1 MLYDPII
8 LGIDV
13 GSVSVS
19 VVALNS
25 QKQILQNAYEFHHGK
40 TADKLREILGRFDLT
55 AVGGIATTT
64 STPSVIKQANR
75 YDNQVAVVSAVR
87 HWHPDA
93 GSILIVGG
101 EKFGLIRLDGYG
113 NYLGFK
119 SNTGCAAGTG
129 SFLDQ
134 QARRLSLRGPAE
146 LSQLACSN
154 QGAVPKIASRCAVFA
169 KTDLVHAQQEGY
181 TLPEIC
187 DGLCQGLARNI
198 ADTLFNG
205 NDVLAPVL
213 FTGGVC
219 LNKAVVRHL
228 QVLIGKEIVAA
239 ETFLYPAVGAALSM
253 LKEAGRSILPQIHSV
268 DDILVAKKSRL
279 DYVHGP
285 LELTLSGYPEFDSLE
300 TYEFDPT
307 ESKTLF
313 AVEVDI
319 YENLTVSR
327 LIPVYLGIDVGSTS
341 TKAVLIDHTGAV
353 LAGFYT
359 RTAGKPVTA
368 VQSILAAIRGIMQD
382 KMIELDITGV
392 ATTGAGRKF
401 VGQIVGADM
410 AIDEIATH
418 ARAAVEIDPRVDT
431 IIEIGGQDAKFTTLK
446 NGSVTSAVMN
456 NVCAAGTG
464 SFIEEQAQKLG
475 CPLSLYARRAAHRNS
490 PMASD
495 RCTVFMERDLNHYLN
510 EGYPV
515 DDLLAAV
522 LHSVCENYLAKVADE
537 KSIGEVVFFQGATAK
552 NKALVA
558 AFERRLGKSIR
569 VSRYC
574 HLTGAFGAALMLN
587 DQAVSAT
594 AFRGLDLYKKQIPL
608 RSEICDLCTNHCKLT
623 VAGIDGCEVAYGF
636 LCGRDYD
643 TKQFVNNNRA
653 GFDLLKARAGIYAPK
668 AGGEYKEDL
677 VIGIPAA
684 LHLLEELPFWQFFF
698 NGLGIKII
706 TSKGC
711 RTALKDGKRLVCAEF
726 CAPMTVLHGYVS
738 YLLDR
743 CDFIFLPFY
752 LDQKGREKGPRRQ
765 YCYYTQFAP
774 GLSSYIGGADRQKF
788 LMPVVHYLYSSFHT
802 KAQLY
807 RILKGIT
814 RQTISYFDVS
824 AAYDRAREFMDR
836 CLSDWQAAYRENAG
850 NTDDLHVVLLGR
862 PYNVLT
868 AAMHKGIPNILAA
881 LGTKTFFQDM
891 LAYTPE
897 DVKPIEPLLNELHWH
912 YAAKI
917 LEAAEVVAGT
927 PGAYPILMT
936 AFKCAPDSFVID
948 YFKQVMESH
957 GKPYL
962 ILQLDEHDSTGGYE
976 TRIESALG
984 AFRNH
989 FSGNNSRAP
998 KIDQTVLLPSKTRDL
1013 AGKTLIIPNWDPI
1026 GCSLIAASLE
1036 RVGIDARCL
1045 EETPN
1050 RIQRS
1055 MRHNSGQCIPLN
1067 IIAQEFI
1074 DYIEGHGLD
1083 PARSVLWFPE
1093 GEIACNLKMYSHHT
1107 KYILD
1112 SYGAGME
1119 QAEVY
1124 LGPMS
1129 MIDISI
1135 SLPINIYF
1143 AYMFGGLLRKIGC
1156 KIRPYERRQGQTDRV
1171 IENAVGILADAFRG
1185 NRSREE
1191 AVAAVVARFEQIET
1205 VRKPGEPSRPK
1216 VAIFGDLYARDNH
1229 VFNQDLIHFIEG
1241 NGGEVLTTPYS
1252 DYLKMVSRP
1261 YFRKW
1266 LIEGHYLSVISSGAL
1281 MATLKMK
1288 EKTYYKYFERIL
1300 NEPEQEFNDSARD
1313 ILAHYNICIEN
1324 TGESMDN
1331 ILKIYYIKKHHPDVA
1346 LFVQTSPAFCC
1357 PALVTEAMAVRIE
1370 QLTRT
1375 PIVSITYDGTGGN
1388 KNDVIIPYLKYPR
1401 KDPLPIPSP
1410 VRAGRGHPDGK
1421 ATRSARKIPGSYH
1434 CFSV

>member
-1 MLYDPII
+1 MLSRPYI
-8 LGIDV
+8 LGIDI
-13 GSVSVS
+13 GSVAVS
-19 VVALNS
+19 VVALS
-25 QKQILQNAYEFHHGK
+25 SDKHIIQSAYDFHHGN
-40 TADKLREILGRFDLT
+40 TADKLKELLARFDIKSIGGVAAT
-55 AVGGIATTT
+55 A
-64 STPSVIKQANR
+64 STPSILKQAVR
-75 YDNQVAVVSAVR
+75 YDNRVAVLSAVR
-87 HWHPDA
+87 HWHPEA
-93 GSILIVGG
+93 GAILMVGG
-101 EKFGLIRLDGYG
+101 EKFGLIRLDSSG

-134 QARRLSLRGPAE
+134 QARRLNLSGPAE
-146 LSQLACSN
+146 LSRLACSN

-198 ADTLFNG
+198 VDTLFIG
-205 NDVLAPVL
+205 DDVRAPVL
-213 FTGGVC
+213 FTGGVSQ
-219 LNKAVVRHL
+219 NRAVVRHL
-228 QVLIGKEIVAA
+228 QALTGREILTG
-239 ETFLYPAVGAALSM
+239 ETFLYPAMGVALS
-253 LKEAGRSILPQIHSV
+253 LLEAGGRPIPCRINSV
-268 DDILVAKKSRL
+268 EDLLAVGQGRL
-279 DYVHGP
+279 DYAHGP
-285 LELTLSGYPEFDSLE
+285 LELILSEYPEFNGLE
-300 TYEFDPT
+300 SYEFHPGET
-307 ESKTLF
+307 TTLF

-319 YENLTVSR
+319 YEDLPGQTV
-327 LIPVYLGIDVGSTS
+327 INGYLGIDVGSTS
-341 TKAVLIDHTGAV
+341 SKAVLIDPNGMV

-368 VQSILAAIRGIMQD
+368 VQSILAAVHQMVQH
-382 KMIELDITGV
+382 KSVELNITGV

-401 VGQIVGADM
+401 IGKIIGADI
-410 AIDEIATH
+410 AIDEITAH

-431 IIEIGGQDAKFTTLK
+431 IIEIGGQDAKFTTLQ

-475 CPLSLYARRAAHRNS
+475 CPLALYSARAAHRHS

-558 AFERRLGKSIR
+558 AFEKRLGKAIR

-574 HLTGAFGAALMLN
+574 HLTGALGAALILA
-587 DQAVSAT
+587 DQAVTTT
-594 AFRGLDLYKKQIPL
+594 AFRGLDLHQKQIPL
-608 RSEICDLCTNHCKLT
+608 RSEICNLCTNHCKLT
-623 VAGIDGCEVAYGF
+623 VARIGGSEVAYGF

-643 TKQFVNNNRA
+643 TGHYVSNNRA
-653 GFDLLKARAGIYAPK
+653 GFDLLKTRAGIYATSPV
-668 AGGEYKEDL
+668 EEIKEEF

-684 LHLLEELPFWQFFF
+684 LHLLEDLSFWQFFF
-698 NGLGIKII
+698 NTLGIKTV
-706 TSKGC
+706 TSSGC
-711 RTALKDGKRLVCAEF
+711 RTALKDGKRLAGAEF
-726 CAPMTVLHGYVS
+726 CAPMTVLHGHVS
-738 YLLDR
+738 YLMDR
-743 CDFIFLPFY
+743 CDFIFLPYY
-752 LDQKGREKGPRRQ
+752 LDQKGRNKGPRRQ

-774 GLSSYIGGADRQKF
+774 GLSSEIGEAKRQKF

-807 RILKGIT
+807 RMLKGIT

-824 AAYDRAREFMDR
+824 AAYDRAREFMAR
-836 CLSDWQAAYRENAG
+836 CLSDGQAAYREHAANR
-850 NTDDLHVVLLGR
+850 DDLHVVLLGR
-862 PYNVLT
+862 PYTVLT

-897 DVKPIEPLLNELHWH
+897 DVQPIEPLLNELHWH

-917 LEAAEVVAGT
+917 LEAAEVVAKS

-948 YFKQVMESH
+948 YFKQVMASH
-957 GKPYL
+957 AKPYL
-962 ILQLDEHDSTGGYE
+962 VLQLDEHDSTGGYE
-976 TRIESALG
+976 TRIEAALG
-984 AFRNH
+984 AFQNH
-989 FSGNNSRAP
+989 FSGNSAGVT
-998 KIDQTVLLPSKTRDL
+998 KSGHTALLPSRNRDL
-1013 AGKTLIIPNWDPI
+1013 TGKTLIIPNWDPI
-1026 GCSLIAASLE
+1026 SCPLIIASLK
-1036 RVGIDARCL
+1036 RAGFNADCL

-1055 MRHNSGQCIPLN
+1055 MRFNSGQCIPLN

-1074 DYIEGHGLD
+1074 DHIKDHGLD
-1083 PARSVLWFPE
+1083 PARTVLWFAE
-1093 GEIACNLKMYSHHT
+1093 GEIACNIKLYPHYF
-1107 KYILD
+1107 KYILE
-1112 SYGAGME
+1112 SYGKGME
-1119 QAEVY
+1119 QAEIYV
-1124 LGPMS
+1124 GPVS
-1129 MIDISI
+1129 MIDLSMA
-1135 SLPINIYF
+1135 LPVNIYF
-1143 AYMFGGLLRKIGC
+1143 AYMFGGMLRKMGC
-1156 KIRPYERRQGQTDRV
+1156 KIRPYERHKGETDSV
-1171 IENAVGILADAFRG
+1171 IENAVDILAEAFAG
-1185 NRSREE
+1185 NGSRED
-1191 AVAAVVARFEQIET
+1191 AVAEVVSRFKQIET
-1205 VRKPGEPSRPK
+1205 VKVSGRTSRPK
-1216 VAIFGDLYARDNH
+1216 VAVFGDLYARDNH
-1229 VFNQDLIHFIEG
+1229 VFNQDLIRYIED

-1266 LIEGHYLSVISSGAL
+1266 LIEGHYLSVISSRAL
-1281 MATLKMK
+1281 MATLKLK

-1300 NEPEQEFNDSARD
+1300 KRPEPEFNDNAGD
-1313 ILAHYNICIEN
+1313 ILAQYSIRIEN

-1331 ILKIYYIKKHHPDVA
+1331 ILKIHYIKKHHPDVA

-1357 PALVTEAMAVRIE
+1357 PALVTEAMAAQIE
-1370 QLTRT
+1370 QITGT
-1375 PIVSITYDGTGGN
+1375 PIVSITYDGTGGS

-1401 KDPLPIPSP
+1401 K
-1410 VRAGRGHPDGK
+1410 AGVEADGGRRK
-1421 ATRSARKIPGSYH
+1421 AH
-1434 CFSV
+1434 NVNN